1 MRIEVSSNELELGE
15 LSNDH
20 LEQAINNIQ
29 VEGYT
34 ILGNTVSTDHLDFLH
49 QKMTDD
55 SHSII
60 SANAEKWSGR
70 FQIGQLQQGPPPFAP
85 YLFTDIVSNPIVEH
99 LSITLLGEG
108 AFNGFYNGNTN
119 SPGSTQQG
127 LHMDAGHLWP
137 NLNPSHPTVSVVV
150 NIPTIEVTEA
160 EGAIELWP
168 GTHLIGDVSRGLD
181 TEAEENRRQVR
192 PPVRGET
199 QKGDVLIRDMRLWH
213 RGTPNRSDQ
222 YRHMIALVHNVGWLR
237 RGQRLRYV
245 KGCES
250 IFQNCRVDPHAV
262 FIDECHD
269 YLFDYRGPNV

>member
-1 MRIEVSSNELELGE
+1 MRIEVSSNELEQGE

-20 LEQAINNIQ
+20 LEQAINNIR

-34 ILGNTVSTDHLDFLH
+34 ILGNIVSTDHLDFLH

-60 SANAEKWSGR
+60 SANAERWSGR
-70 FQIGQLQQGPPPFAP
+70 LQIGQLQQGPPPFAP

-99 LSITLLGEG
+99 LSITLLGKG

-119 SPGSTQQG
+119 APGSTQQG

-160 EGAIELWP
+160 EGAIQLWP

-181 TEAEENRRQVR
+181 TETEEQFTYGPSEIYEGLEMLKKADKLIGHNILGFDIPVIKNLQTDR
-192 PPVRGET
+192 PEPIWEHCKSEV
-199 QKGDVLIRDMRLWH
+199 
-213 RGTPNRSDQ
+213 
-222 YRHMIALVHNVGWLR
+222 
-237 RGQRLRYV
+237 
-245 KGCES
+245 
-250 IFQNCRVDPHAV
+250 
-262 FIDECHD
+262 
-269 YLFDYRGPNV
+269 

>member
-1 MRIEVSSNELELGE
+1 
-15 LSNDH
+15 
-20 LEQAINNIQ
+20 
-29 VEGYT
+29 
-34 ILGNTVSTDHLDFLH
+34 
-49 QKMTDD
+49 
-55 SHSII
+55 
-60 SANAEKWSGR
+60 
-70 FQIGQLQQGPPPFAP
+70 
-85 YLFTDIVSNPIVEH
+85 
-99 LSITLLGEG
+99 
-108 AFNGFYNGNTN
+108 
-119 SPGSTQQG
+119 
-127 LHMDAGHLWP
+127 MDAGHLWP
-137 NLNPSHPTVSVVV
+137 NLTPSHPTVSVVV

-181 TEAEENRRQVR
+181 TETEENRRKVR

-213 RGTPNRSDQ
+213 RGTSNRSDQ

-245 KGCES
+245 KGSES

>member
-1 MRIEVSSNELELGE
+1 MRIEVSSNELEQGE

-70 FQIGQLQQGPPPFAP
+70 LQIGQLQQGPPPFAP

-168 GTHLIGDVSRGLD
+168 GTHLILSLIHISEP
-181 TEAEENRRQVR
+181 TR
-192 PPVRGET
+192 P
-199 QKGDVLIRDMRLWH
+199 
-213 RGTPNRSDQ
+213 
-222 YRHMIALVHNVGWLR
+222 Y
-237 RGQRLRYV
+237 
-245 KGCES
+245 
-250 IFQNCRVDPHAV
+250 
-262 FIDECHD
+262 
-269 YLFDYRGPNV
+269 